1 MQRSIALFDLDGVIL
16 DTEGSYTAFW
26 DDYGSRHFSE
36 KDFGLKIKGQ
46 TLVKILGDYFPE
58 ENERKAITD
67 AINDFERKMSYPF
80 VPRVENYIK
89 SLKSNGIRTAVVTSS
104 NLPKME
110 NVYRCHP
117 DFKEMFDI
125 ILTSEDFSESKPSPY
140 CYLKAMRLF
149 GAGPEDCVVFEDS
162 VSGLQAGKASGAFV
176 VGLLTTNPENIVR
189 EYSNLMIR
197 DFNDS
202 RISEIGIS
210 LQV

>member
-58 ENERKAITD
+58 ENERKAITE
-67 AINDFERKMSYPF
+67 AINDFERNMSYPF
-80 VPRVENYIK
+80 VPGVENYIK
-89 SLKSNGIRTAVVTSS
+89 SLKSNGIKTAVVTSS
-104 NLPKME
+104 NLLKME

-117 DFKEMFDI
+117 GFREMFDI

-162 VSGLQAGKASGAFV
+162 LAGLQAARASGAFV
-176 VGLLTTNPENIVR
+176 TALTTTNPEEVVR
-189 EYSNLMIR
+189 NYADLVIR

-202 RISEIGIS
+202 GIGANG
-210 LQV
+210 LPH

>member
-36 KDFGLKIKGQ
+36 KDFGVKIKGQ

-80 VPRVENYIK
+80 VPGVENYIK

-104 NLPKME
+104 NLLKME

-117 DFKEMFDI
+117 GFREMFDI

-162 VSGLQAGKASGAFV
+162 LAGLQAARASGAFV
-176 VGLLTTNPENIVR
+176 TALTTTNPEEVVR
-189 EYSNLMIR
+189 NYADLVIR

-202 RISEIGIS
+202 GIGANG
-210 LQV
+210 LPH

>member
-1 MQRSIALFDLDGVIL
+1 MPHSIALFDLDGVIL

-46 TLVKILGDYFPE
+46 TLVKILDDYFPE
-58 ENERKAITD
+58 ENERKSITD
-67 AINDFERKMSYPF
+67 AINDFERNMSYPF
-80 VPRVENYIK
+80 VPGVEDYIK

-104 NLPKME
+104 NIPKME

-117 DFKEMFDI
+117 GFREMFDM

-162 VSGLQAGKASGAFV
+162 LAGLQAARASGAFV
-176 VGLLTTNPENIVR
+176 TALTTTNPEEVVR
-189 EYSNLMIR
+189 NYADLVIR

-202 RISEIGIS
+202 GIGANG
-210 LQV
+210 LPH

>member
-1 MQRSIALFDLDGVIL
+1 MSRNVALFDLDGVIL

-58 ENERKAITD
+58 ENERKSITD
-67 AINDFERKMSYPF
+67 AINDFERNMSYPF
-80 VPRVENYIK
+80 VPGVENYIK

-104 NLPKME
+104 NLLKME

-117 DFKEMFDI
+117 GFREMFDI

-162 VSGLQAGKASGAFV
+162 LAGLQAARASGAFV
-176 VGLLTTNPENIVR
+176 TALTTTNPEEVVR
-189 EYSNLMIR
+189 NYADLVIR

-202 RISEIGIS
+202 GIGANG
-210 LQV
+210 LPH

>member
-1 MQRSIALFDLDGVIL
+1 MPHSIALFDLDGVIL

-67 AINDFERKMSYPF
+67 AINDFERNMSYPF
-80 VPRVENYIK
+80 VPGVENYIK

-104 NLPKME
+104 NLLKME

-117 DFKEMFDI
+117 GFREMFDM

-149 GAGPEDCVVFEDS
+149 GAGSEDCVVFEDS
-162 VSGLQAGKASGAFV
+162 LAGLQAARASGAFV
-176 VGLLTTNPENIVR
+176 TALTTTNPEEVVR
-189 EYSNLMIR
+189 NYADLVIR

-202 RISEIGIS
+202 GIGANG
-210 LQV
+210 LPH

>member
-67 AINDFERKMSYPF
+67 DINDFERNMSYPF
-80 VPRVENYIK
+80 VPGVENYIK

-104 NLPKME
+104 NILKME

-117 DFKEMFDI
+117 GFREMFDI

-162 VSGLQAGKASGAFV
+162 LAGLQSARASGAFV
-176 VGLLTTNPENIVR
+176 TALTTTNPEEVVR
-189 EYSNLMIR
+189 NYADLVIR

-202 RISEIGIS
+202 GIGANG
-210 LQV
+210 LPH

>member
-1 MQRSIALFDLDGVIL
+1 MPHSIALFDLDGVIL

-58 ENERKAITD
+58 ENERKSITD
-67 AINDFERKMSYPF
+67 AINDFERNMSYPF
-80 VPRVENYIK
+80 VPGVENYIK

-104 NLPKME
+104 NLLKMD

-117 DFKEMFDI
+117 GFREMFDM

-162 VSGLQAGKASGAFV
+162 LAGLQSARASGAFV
-176 VGLLTTNPENIVR
+176 TALTTTNPEEVVR
-189 EYSNLMIR
+189 NYADLVIR

-202 RISEIGIS
+202 GIGANG
-210 LQV
+210 LPH

>member
-1 MQRSIALFDLDGVIL
+1 MPHSIALFDLDGVIL

-46 TLVKILGDYFPE
+46 TLVKIIGDYFPE
-58 ENERKAITD
+58 ANERKSITD
-67 AINDFERKMSYPF
+67 AINDFERNMSYPF
-80 VPRVENYIK
+80 VPGVENYIK

-104 NLPKME
+104 NLLKMD

-117 DFKEMFDI
+117 GFREMFDM

-162 VSGLQAGKASGAFV
+162 LAGLQAARASGAFV
-176 VGLLTTNPENIVR
+176 TALTTTNPEEVVR
-189 EYSNLMIR
+189 NYADLVIR

-202 RISEIGIS
+202 GIGANG
-210 LQV
+210 LPH

>member
-46 TLVKILGDYFPE
+46 TLVKILADYFPD
-58 ENERKAITD
+58 ENERKSITD
-67 AINDFERKMSYPF
+67 AINDFERNMSYPF
-80 VPRVENYIK
+80 VPGVENYIK

-117 DFKEMFDI
+117 GFKEMFDI

-162 VSGLQAGKASGAFV
+162 LAGLQSARASGAFV
-176 VGLLTTNPENIVR
+176 TALTTTNPEEVVR
-189 EYSNLMIR
+189 NYADLVIR

-202 RISEIGIS
+202 GIGANG
-210 LQV
+210 LPH

>member
-26 DDYGSRHFSE
+26 DDYGSHHFSE

-46 TLVKILGDYFPE
+46 TLVKILDDYFPE
-58 ENERKAITD
+58 ENERKSITD
-67 AINDFERKMSYPF
+67 TINDFERNMSYPF
-80 VPRVENYIK
+80 VPGVENYIK

-104 NLPKME
+104 NLLKME

-117 DFKEMFDI
+117 GFREMFDM

-162 VSGLQAGKASGAFV
+162 LAGLQAARASGAFV
-176 VGLLTTNPENIVR
+176 TALTTTNPE
-189 EYSNLMIR
+189 
-197 DFNDS
+197 
-202 RISEIGIS
+202 
-210 LQV
+210 

>member
-1 MQRSIALFDLDGVIL
+1 MPHSIALFDLDGVIL

-46 TLVKILGDYFPE
+46 TLVKILDDYFPE
-58 ENERKAITD
+58 ENERKAITE
-67 AINDFERKMSYPF
+67 AINDFERNMSYPF
-80 VPRVENYIK
+80 VPGVENYIK

-117 DFKEMFDI
+117 GFKEMFDI

-162 VSGLQAGKASGAFV
+162 LAGLQAARASGAFV
-176 VGLLTTNPENIVR
+176 TALTTTNPEEVVR
-189 EYSNLMIR
+189 EYADLVIR
-197 DFNDS
+197 DFNDC
-202 RISEIGIS
+202 GIRANG
-210 LQV
+210 LQH

>member
-80 VPRVENYIK
+80 VPGVENYIK

-104 NLPKME
+104 NLLKME

-117 DFKEMFDI
+117 GLSEMFDM

-162 VSGLQAGKASGAFV
+162 LAGLQSARASGAFV
-176 VGLLTTNPENIVR
+176 TALTTTNPEEVVR
-189 EYSNLMIR
+189 NYADLVIR

-202 RISEIGIS
+202 GIGANG
-210 LQV
+210 LQH

>member
-1 MQRSIALFDLDGVIL
+1 MPHSIALFDLDGVIL

-36 KDFGLKIKGQ
+36 KNFGLKIKGQ

-58 ENERKAITD
+58 ENERKSITD
-67 AINDFERKMSYPF
+67 AINDFERNMSYPF
-80 VPRVENYIK
+80 VPGVENYIK

-104 NLPKME
+104 NLLKMD

-117 DFKEMFDI
+117 GFREMFDM

-162 VSGLQAGKASGAFV
+162 LAGLQSARASGAFV
-176 VGLLTTNPENIVR
+176 TALTTTNPEEVVR
-189 EYSNLMIR
+189 NYADLVIR

-202 RISEIGIS
+202 GIGANG
-210 LQV
+210 LPH

>member
-1 MQRSIALFDLDGVIL
+1 MPRSIALFDLDGVIL

-80 VPRVENYIK
+80 VPGVENYIK

-104 NLPKME
+104 NLLKME

-117 DFKEMFDI
+117 GFREMFDI

-162 VSGLQAGKASGAFV
+162 LAGLQAARASGAFV
-176 VGLLTTNPENIVR
+176 TALTTTNPEEVVR
-189 EYSNLMIR
+189 NYADLVIR

-202 RISEIGIS
+202 GIGANG
-210 LQV
+210 LPH

>member
-1 MQRSIALFDLDGVIL
+1 MPHSIALFDLDGVIL

-58 ENERKAITD
+58 ENERKAITE
-67 AINDFERKMSYPF
+67 AINDFERNMSYPF
-80 VPRVENYIK
+80 VPGVENYIK
-89 SLKSNGIRTAVVTSS
+89 SMKSNGIKTAVVTSS
-104 NLPKME
+104 NLLKME

-117 DFKEMFDI
+117 GFREMFDM

-162 VSGLQAGKASGAFV
+162 LAGLQAARASGAFV
-176 VGLLTTNPENIVR
+176 TALTTTNPEEVVR
-189 EYSNLMIR
+189 NYADLVIR

-202 RISEIGIS
+202 GIGANG
-210 LQV
+210 LPH

>member
-67 AINDFERKMSYPF
+67 AINDFERNMSYPF
-80 VPRVENYIK
+80 VPGVENYIK

-104 NLPKME
+104 NLLKME

-117 DFKEMFDI
+117 GFREMFDI

-162 VSGLQAGKASGAFV
+162 LAGLQAARASGAFV
-176 VGLLTTNPENIVR
+176 TALTTTNPEEVVR
-189 EYSNLMIR
+189 NYADLVIR

-202 RISEIGIS
+202 GIGANG
-210 LQV
+210 LPH

>member
-1 MQRSIALFDLDGVIL
+1 MPRSIALFDLDGVIL

-46 TLVKILGDYFPE
+46 TLVKILDDYFPE
-58 ENERKAITD
+58 ENERKSITD
-67 AINDFERKMSYPF
+67 AINDFERNMSYPF
-80 VPRVENYIK
+80 VPGVENYIK

-117 DFKEMFDI
+117 GFREMFDM

-162 VSGLQAGKASGAFV
+162 LAGLQAARASGAFV
-176 VGLLTTNPENIVR
+176 TALTTTNPEEVVR
-189 EYSNLMIR
+189 NYADLVIR

-202 RISEIGIS
+202 GIGANG
-210 LQV
+210 LPH

>member
-1 MQRSIALFDLDGVIL
+1 MPRSIALFDLDGVIL

-46 TLVKILGDYFPE
+46 TLVKILADYFPD
-58 ENERKAITD
+58 ENERKSITD

-80 VPRVENYIK
+80 VPGVENYIK

-104 NLPKME
+104 NLLKME

-117 DFKEMFDI
+117 GFREMFDM

-140 CYLKAMRLF
+140 CYLKAMKLF
-149 GAGPEDCVVFEDS
+149 GAGPENCVVFEDS
-162 VSGLQAGKASGAFV
+162 LAGLQAARASGAFV
-176 VGLLTTNPENIVR
+176 TALTTTNPEEVVR
-189 EYSNLMIR
+189 NYADLVIR

-202 RISEIGIS
+202 GIGANG
-210 LQV
+210 LQH

>member
-1 MQRSIALFDLDGVIL
+1 MSRNVALFDLDGVIL

-26 DDYGSRHFSE
+26 DDYGSRRFSE
-36 KDFGLKIKGQ
+36 KGFGLKIKGQ

-58 ENERKAITD
+58 ENERKAITE
-67 AINDFERKMSYPF
+67 AINDFERNMSYPF
-80 VPRVENYIK
+80 VPGVENYIK
-89 SLKSNGIRTAVVTSS
+89 SLKYNGIRTAVVTSS
-104 NLPKME
+104 NIPKME

-117 DFKEMFDI
+117 DFKEMFDM

-162 VSGLQAGKASGAFV
+162 LAGLQAARASGAFV
-176 VGLLTTNPENIVR
+176 TALTTTNPEEVVR
-189 EYSNLMIR
+189 NYADLVIR

-202 RISEIGIS
+202 GIGANG
-210 LQV
+210 LPH

>member
-1 MQRSIALFDLDGVIL
+1 MPRSIALFDLDGVIL

-67 AINDFERKMSYPF
+67 AINDFERNMSYPF
-80 VPRVENYIK
+80 VPGVENYIK

-104 NLPKME
+104 NLLKME

-117 DFKEMFDI
+117 GFREMFDM

-162 VSGLQAGKASGAFV
+162 LAGLQAARASGAFV
-176 VGLLTTNPENIVR
+176 TALTTTNPEEVVR
-189 EYSNLMIR
+189 NYADLVIR

-202 RISEIGIS
+202 GIGANG
-210 LQV
+210 LPH

>member
-1 MQRSIALFDLDGVIL
+1 MPHSIALFDLDGVIL

-58 ENERKAITD
+58 ENERKSITD
-67 AINDFERKMSYPF
+67 AINDFERNMSYPF
-80 VPRVENYIK
+80 VPGVENYIK

-104 NLPKME
+104 NLLKMD

-117 DFKEMFDI
+117 GFREMFDM

-162 VSGLQAGKASGAFV
+162 LAGLQAARASGAFV
-176 VGLLTTNPENIVR
+176 TALTTTNPEEVVR
-189 EYSNLMIR
+189 NYADLVIR

-202 RISEIGIS
+202 GIGANG
-210 LQV
+210 LPH

>member
-46 TLVKILGDYFPE
+46 TLVKILDDYFPE
-58 ENERKAITD
+58 ENERKSITD
-67 AINDFERKMSYPF
+67 AINDFERNMSYPF
-80 VPRVENYIK
+80 VPGVENYIK
-89 SLKSNGIRTAVVTSS
+89 SLKSNGIKTAVVTSS

-117 DFKEMFDI
+117 GFREMFDI
-125 ILTSEDFSESKPSPY
+125 ILTSEDFSETKPSPY

-162 VSGLQAGKASGAFV
+162 LAGLQSARASGAFV
-176 VGLLTTNPENIVR
+176 TALTTTNPEEVVR
-189 EYSNLMIR
+189 NYADLVIR

-202 RISEIGIS
+202 GIGANG
-210 LQV
+210 LPH

>member
-1 MQRSIALFDLDGVIL
+1 MPHSIALFDLDGVIL

-58 ENERKAITD
+58 ENERKAITE
-67 AINDFERKMSYPF
+67 AINDFERNMSYPF
-80 VPRVENYIK
+80 VPGVENYIK
-89 SLKSNGIRTAVVTSS
+89 SLKSNGIKTAVVTSS

-117 DFKEMFDI
+117 GFREMFDI

-162 VSGLQAGKASGAFV
+162 LAGLQAARASGAFV
-176 VGLLTTNPENIVR
+176 TALTTTNPEEVVR
-189 EYSNLMIR
+189 NYADLVIR

-202 RISEIGIS
+202 GIGANG
-210 LQV
+210 LPH

>member
-58 ENERKAITD
+58 ENERKAITE
-67 AINDFERKMSYPF
+67 AINDFERNMSYPF
-80 VPRVENYIK
+80 VPGVENYIK

-117 DFKEMFDI
+117 GFREMFDM

-162 VSGLQAGKASGAFV
+162 LAGLQAARASGAFV
-176 VGLLTTNPENIVR
+176 TALTTTNPEEVVR
-189 EYSNLMIR
+189 NYADLVIR

-202 RISEIGIS
+202 GIGANG
-210 LQV
+210 LPH

>member
-67 AINDFERKMSYPF
+67 AINDFERNMSYPF
-80 VPRVENYIK
+80 VPGVENYIK

-104 NLPKME
+104 NILKME

-117 DFKEMFDI
+117 GFREMFDM

-162 VSGLQAGKASGAFV
+162 LAGLQAARASGAFV
-176 VGLLTTNPENIVR
+176 TALTTTNPEEVVR
-189 EYSNLMIR
+189 NYADLVIR

-202 RISEIGIS
+202 GIGANG
-210 LQV
+210 LPH

>member
-80 VPRVENYIK
+80 VPGVENYIK

-104 NLPKME
+104 NILKME

-117 DFKEMFDI
+117 GFREMFDM

-162 VSGLQAGKASGAFV
+162 LAGLQAARASGAFV
-176 VGLLTTNPENIVR
+176 TALTTTNPEEVVR
-189 EYSNLMIR
+189 NYADLVIR

-202 RISEIGIS
+202 GIGANG
-210 LQV
+210 LPH

>member
-1 MQRSIALFDLDGVIL
+1 MPRSIALFDLDGVIL

-46 TLVKILGDYFPE
+46 TLVKILDDYFPE
-58 ENERKAITD
+58 ENERKSITD
-67 AINDFERKMSYPF
+67 TINDFERNMSYPF
-80 VPRVENYIK
+80 VPGVENYIK

-104 NLPKME
+104 NLLKME

-117 DFKEMFDI
+117 GFREMFDM

-162 VSGLQAGKASGAFV
+162 LAGLQAARASGAFV
-176 VGLLTTNPENIVR
+176 TALTTTNPEEVVR
-189 EYSNLMIR
+189 NYADLVIR

-202 RISEIGIS
+202 GIGANG
-210 LQV
+210 LQH

>member
-46 TLVKILGDYFPE
+46 TLVKILDDYFPE
-58 ENERKAITD
+58 ENERKSITD
-67 AINDFERKMSYPF
+67 AINDFERNMSYPF
-80 VPRVENYIK
+80 VPGVENYIK

-117 DFKEMFDI
+117 GFREMFDM

-162 VSGLQAGKASGAFV
+162 LAGLQAARASGAFV
-176 VGLLTTNPENIVR
+176 TALTTTNPEEVVR
-189 EYSNLMIR
+189 NYADLVIR

-202 RISEIGIS
+202 GIGANG
-210 LQV
+210 LPH

>member
-36 KDFGLKIKGQ
+36 KDFGVKIKGQ

-67 AINDFERKMSYPF
+67 AINDFERNMSYPF
-80 VPRVENYIK
+80 VPGVENYIK

-104 NLPKME
+104 NLLKME

-117 DFKEMFDI
+117 GFREMFDM

-162 VSGLQAGKASGAFV
+162 LAGLQSARASGAFV
-176 VGLLTTNPENIVR
+176 TALTTTNPEEVVR
-189 EYSNLMIR
+189 NYADLVIR

-202 RISEIGIS
+202 GIGANG
-210 LQV
+210 LQH

>member
-1 MQRSIALFDLDGVIL
+1 MPRSIALFDLDGVIL

-80 VPRVENYIK
+80 VPGVENYIK

-104 NLPKME
+104 NLLKME

-117 DFKEMFDI
+117 GFREMFDM

-162 VSGLQAGKASGAFV
+162 LAGLQSARASGAFV
-176 VGLLTTNPENIVR
+176 TALTTTNPEEVVR
-189 EYSNLMIR
+189 NYADLVIR

-202 RISEIGIS
+202 GIGANG
-210 LQV
+210 LQH

>member
-46 TLVKILGDYFPE
+46 TLVMILGDYFPE

-80 VPRVENYIK
+80 VPGVENYIK

-104 NLPKME
+104 NLLKME

-117 DFKEMFDI
+117 GFREMFDM

-162 VSGLQAGKASGAFV
+162 LAGLQAARASGAFV
-176 VGLLTTNPENIVR
+176 TALTTTNPEEVVR
-189 EYSNLMIR
+189 NYADLVIR

-202 RISEIGIS
+202 GIGANG
-210 LQV
+210 LPH

>member
-1 MQRSIALFDLDGVIL
+1 MPRSIALFDLDGVIL

-46 TLVKILGDYFPE
+46 TLVKILADYFPD
-58 ENERKAITD
+58 ENERKSITD

-80 VPRVENYIK
+80 VPGVENYIK

-117 DFKEMFDI
+117 GFKEMFDI

-162 VSGLQAGKASGAFV
+162 LAGLQSARASGAFV
-176 VGLLTTNPENIVR
+176 TALTTTNPEEVVR
-189 EYSNLMIR
+189 NYADLVIR

-202 RISEIGIS
+202 GIGANG
-210 LQV
+210 LQH

>member
-67 AINDFERKMSYPF
+67 AINDFERNMSYPF
-80 VPRVENYIK
+80 VPGVENYIK

-104 NLPKME
+104 NLLKME

-140 CYLKAMRLF
+140 CYLKAMRLV

-162 VSGLQAGKASGAFV
+162 LAGLQAARASGAFV
-176 VGLLTTNPENIVR
+176 TALTTTNPEEVVR
-189 EYSNLMIR
+189 NYADLVIR

-202 RISEIGIS
+202 GIGANG
-210 LQV
+210 LPH

>member
-1 MQRSIALFDLDGVIL
+1 MPHSIALFDLDGVIL

-80 VPRVENYIK
+80 VPGIENYIK

-104 NLPKME
+104 NLLKME

-117 DFKEMFDI
+117 GFREMFDM

-162 VSGLQAGKASGAFV
+162 LAGLQSARASGAFV
-176 VGLLTTNPENIVR
+176 TALTTTNPEEVVR
-189 EYSNLMIR
+189 NYADLVIR

-202 RISEIGIS
+202 GIGANG
-210 LQV
+210 LPH

>member
-80 VPRVENYIK
+80 VPGVENYIK

-104 NLPKME
+104 NLLKME

-117 DFKEMFDI
+117 GFREMFDM

-149 GAGPEDCVVFEDS
+149 GAGPEDCGVFEDS
-162 VSGLQAGKASGAFV
+162 LAGLQSARASGAFV
-176 VGLLTTNPENIVR
+176 TALTTTNPEEVVR
-189 EYSNLMIR
+189 NYADLVIR

-202 RISEIGIS
+202 GIGANG
-210 LQV
+210 LPH

>member
-80 VPRVENYIK
+80 VPGVENYIK

-104 NLPKME
+104 NLLKME

-117 DFKEMFDI
+117 DFREMFDI

-162 VSGLQAGKASGAFV
+162 LAGLQSARASGAFV
-176 VGLLTTNPENIVR
+176 TALTTTNPEEVVR
-189 EYSNLMIR
+189 NYADLVIR

-202 RISEIGIS
+202 GIGANG
-210 LQV
+210 LPH

>member
-1 MQRSIALFDLDGVIL
+1 MPHSIALFDLDGVIL

-67 AINDFERKMSYPF
+67 AINDFERNMSYPF
-80 VPRVENYIK
+80 VPGVENYIK

-104 NLPKME
+104 NLLKME

-117 DFKEMFDI
+117 GFREMFDM

-140 CYLKAMRLF
+140 CYLKAMKLF

-162 VSGLQAGKASGAFV
+162 LAGLQAARASGAFV
-176 VGLLTTNPENIVR
+176 TALTTTNPEEVVR
-189 EYSNLMIR
+189 NYADLVIR

-202 RISEIGIS
+202 GIGANG
-210 LQV
+210 LPH

>member
-1 MQRSIALFDLDGVIL
+1 MPHSIALFDLDGVIL

-46 TLVKILGDYFPE
+46 TLVKILGDYFTE

-80 VPRVENYIK
+80 VPGVENYIK

-104 NLPKME
+104 NLLKME

-117 DFKEMFDI
+117 GFREMFDM

-162 VSGLQAGKASGAFV
+162 LAGLQSARASGAFV
-176 VGLLTTNPENIVR
+176 TALTTNNPEEGVR
-189 EYSNLMIR
+189 YYADLVIR

-202 RISEIGIS
+202 GIGANG
-210 LQV
+210 LPH

>member
-26 DDYGSRHFSE
+26 DDYGRRHFSE

-46 TLVKILGDYFPE
+46 TLVKILADYFPD
-58 ENERKAITD
+58 ENERKSITD

-80 VPRVENYIK
+80 IPGVENYIK

-104 NLPKME
+104 NLLKME

-117 DFKEMFDI
+117 GFREMFDM

-162 VSGLQAGKASGAFV
+162 LAGLQSARASGAFV
-176 VGLLTTNPENIVR
+176 TALTTTNPEEVVR
-189 EYSNLMIR
+189 NYADLVIR

-202 RISEIGIS
+202 GIGANG
-210 LQV
+210 LQH